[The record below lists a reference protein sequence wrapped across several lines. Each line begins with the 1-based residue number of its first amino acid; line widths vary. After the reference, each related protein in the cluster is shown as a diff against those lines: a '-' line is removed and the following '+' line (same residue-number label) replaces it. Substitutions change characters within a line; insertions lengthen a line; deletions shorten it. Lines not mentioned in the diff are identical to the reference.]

1 MDVITAILPIFIIIA
16 IGWGAKKRGAITPEF
31 LGPANKLVYFLSI
44 PAMIFNS
51 IAKSSFHE
59 QFDGAVFALTLLA
72 VAIVYFIAYGISRI
86 IKMEPVRAGVF
97 ILCSSHGN
105 VGYIGLPVAYY
116 YLGEAHLGKVAIL
129 TGLLMI
135 LHNLFSVFFLQ
146 LHDTDD
152 KQLFSV
158 KALAGN
164 LMKNPVIISATAGM
178 AVSILGISIPLLIS
192 KCLSILAGLAPP
204 MALLLIGASLSMQ
217 LMKVNLLPTLETV
230 SVKLLLLPMIGLI
243 LFNLFGLSPDEY
255 IPGLILLCPPTATIA
270 YVLSKEMHGD
280 SDFAVAAISS
290 GTLFSS
296 VTIMIWLAAVSS
308 FVR

>member
-16 IGWGAKKRGAITPEF
+16 IGWGAKQRGAITPEF

-44 PAMIFNS
+44 PAMIFSS
-51 IAKSSFHE
+51 IAKSSLHE

-72 VAIVYFIAYGISRI
+72 VVIVYFVAYAISRI
-86 IKMEPVRAGVF
+86 KKIEPARAGVF

-105 VGYIGLPVAYY
+105 VGYIGLPIAYY
-116 YLGEAHLGKVAIL
+116 YLGEANLGKVAIL

-135 LHNLFSVFFLQ
+135 LQNLLSVLFLQ

-152 KQLFSV
+152 KQLFSI
-158 KALAGN
+158 KTLAGN
-164 LMKNPVIISATAGM
+164 LIKNPVIISASAGM
-178 AVSILGISIPLLIS
+178 VVSILGISIPVLIS
-192 KCLSILAGLAPP
+192 KCLNILAGLAPP
-204 MALLLIGASLSMQ
+204 MALLLIGASVSMQ
-217 LMKVNLLPTLETV
+217 LIKTYLLPTLGTI

-243 LFNLFGLSPDEY
+243 LFNVFDLSPDEY
-255 IPGLILLCPPTATIA
+255 IPGLILLCPPAATIT
-270 YVLSKEMHGD
+270 YVLSKEMQGD

-296 VTIMIWLAAVSS
+296 VTIMLWLAAV
-308 FVR
+308 